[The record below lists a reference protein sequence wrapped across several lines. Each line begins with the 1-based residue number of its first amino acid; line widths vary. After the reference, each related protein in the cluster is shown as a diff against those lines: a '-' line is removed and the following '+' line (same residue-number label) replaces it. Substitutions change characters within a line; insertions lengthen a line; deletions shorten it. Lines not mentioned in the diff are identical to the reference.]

1 MTSNSHQI
9 EENFETLK
17 DLFTTM
23 SQAIE
28 QLEQQQSKL
37 EKDNKRL
44 NETNDK
50 LLEITKKQKLMEDT
64 SDESKGTSSKDIT
77 NKYRVSLYKK
87 LADLENQLLQNQ
99 TIFTDDFNFDEKD
112 PKQMLKLKVQMHSL
126 LEENQTL
133 KDQLSDFQNLHDRIM
148 SEIRSKKNVN
158 STNQQQENNVKNAS
172 PTASATA
179 SPTASDSL
187 DKKDMQPLQVNVI
200 DSDVDEVKD
209 K

>member
-1 MTSNSHQI
+1 MFNSHQI

-50 LLEITKKQKLMEDT
+50 LLEITKKQRLMVGT
-64 SDESKGTSSKDIT
+64 SDESRGLSSEDIT
-77 NKYRVSLYKK
+77 NQYRVSLYKK
-87 LADLENQLLQNQ
+87 LADLENHLLQNQ
-99 TIFTDDFNFDEKD
+99 TAFTDDFNFDEKD
-112 PKQMLKLKVQMHSL
+112 AKQMLKLKVQIHSL
-126 LEENQTL
+126 LEENQSL

-148 SEIRSKKNVN
+148 SEIRSKKNAN
-158 STNQQQENNVKNAS
+158 STSQQQENNATNAS
-172 PTASATA
+172 STATG
-179 SPTASDSL
+179 PL
-187 DKKDMQPLQVNVI
+187 DKNDVQPLQVNVI
-200 DSDVDEVKD
+200 DSDVDELKD